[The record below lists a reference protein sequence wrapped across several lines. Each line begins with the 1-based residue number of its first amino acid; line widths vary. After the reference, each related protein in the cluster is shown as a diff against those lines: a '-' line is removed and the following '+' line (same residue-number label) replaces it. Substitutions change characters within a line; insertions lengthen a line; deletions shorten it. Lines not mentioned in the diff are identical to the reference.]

1 MFSSELDWAQHGL
14 SSRRR
19 GIVVGSLLMLAVAAS
34 FVSARTLAFS
44 YWFVVAGFLL
54 FAVLDRP
61 AIRFWAQPGPA
72 ALALATFFAFALI
85 SAAWAMQPD
94 MALSKAA
101 IGLALLASIVL
112 VVPLITQETRANL
125 LHMSEGVRI
134 GVCVGLL
141 YLLIELLTHQSIKM
155 WLFRLLEL
163 GPDDLNPPAF
173 FMWQGTTL
181 IGIAPDVAVDHAA
194 RPARSSCRTGIAPE

>member
-1 MFSSELDWAQHGL
+1 
-14 SSRRR
+14 
-19 GIVVGSLLMLAVAAS
+19 MLAVAAS

-54 FAVLDRP
+54 FAVFDRS
-61 AIRFWAQPGPA
+61 ATRWQAQPIPA
-72 ALALATFFAFALI
+72 ALALAAFFAFALI
-85 SAAWAMQPD
+85 SAAWAMRPD

-101 IGLALLASIVL
+101 IGLALVASVVL
-112 VVPLITQETRANL
+112 VVPLIMQETRANL

-141 YLLIELLTHQSIKM
+141 YLLIELLTDQSIKI

-163 GPDDLNPPAF
+163 GPDDLNPPVF
-173 FMWQGTTL
+173 FHLAGHHPHRHR
-181 IGIAPDVAVDHAA
+181 A
-194 RPARSSCRTGIAPE
+194 